1 MSSRLLPKPPVA
13 RMTLFP
19 LKVLCSLVRRLTAA
33 TPTIF
38 PPEVSSPSTFV
49 DQRKWIFGYRKH
61 SRKSGPPAPT
71 PCRVR
76 NAVVAQSYQVAV
88 RDRRTSHPGC
98 SASRISTFLT
108 AAHRDP
114 PIAD

>member
-61 SRKSGPPAPT
+61 SRKSGPTSPHPFVA
-71 PCRVR
+71 CEMQSWHRVTR
-76 NAVVAQSYQVAV
+76 WLSEIVERHTQVAQ
-88 RDRRTSHPGC
+88 P
-98 SASRISTFLT
+98 
-108 AAHRDP
+108 
-114 PIAD
+114 